1 MAYFLANDNVKIFY
15 EVKGEGKP
23 MIFIHGW
30 TCNHS
35 SFLKTSRNI
44 K

>member
-35 SFLKTSRNI
+35 FLKTSRNI